1 MWAPMIRDGRI
12 RLGVPHRLVH
22 EFAETDYCYGVGPL
36 TMKVDRVCWDHP
48 VPHEGDTWLEVQGT
62 VIDPAGRESEHRQVL
77 VRAGRLPGPPPR
89 RRPRLRP

>member
-12 RLGVPHRLVH
+12 RLGVRDELVH
-22 EFAETDYCYGVGPL
+22 EFAETDYCYGLGTL

-48 VPHEGDTWLEVQGT
+48 IPHEGDTWLEVEGT

-77 VRAGRLPGPPPR
+77 VRGGRLPGPPPR
-89 RRPRLRP
+89 RRPRPRL